1 MKARKVEVNRG
12 IKAMEVKRL
21 SLLEGAK
28 RARGMTVV
36 IDVFRAF
43 TTAAFVIAN
52 GAETILPVGTIEEA
66 FELRRQ
72 NPSWLFMGEVHG
84 HKVSGFDYGNSPD
97 EVSHVDFTGKT
108 VVQRTSSGVQ
118 GILAASHATEVLLG
132 SFVMA
137 EATVEYIEKKKPK
150 MVSVVAMGWEGEHK
164 AIEDELCAEY
174 LEARLHGEWPDFP
187 DMVRRIRENPSG
199 AKFFDKTQTTFR
211 EGDFYAAMSLNKF
224 PFALKVIREAPMHIE
239 KD

>member
-1 MKARKVEVNRG
+1 
-12 IKAMEVKRL
+12 MEILRL
-21 SLLEGAK
+21 SLLDGAK
-28 RARGMTVV
+28 QARGVAVV

-52 GAETILPVGTIEEA
+52 GAKTILPVGTIEEA
-66 FELRRQ
+66 FELRRK
-72 NPSWLFMGEVHG
+72 NPSYIVMGELHG
-84 HKVSGFDYGNSPD
+84 HKISGFDYGNSPD
-97 EVSHVDFTGKT
+97 EVSHIDFTGKT
-108 VVQRTSSGVQ
+108 VIQRTSSGVQ
-118 GILAASHATEVLLG
+118 GILAASHAEEVLLG

-137 EATVEYIEKKKPK
+137 EATIDYIERRKPR
-150 MVSVVAMGWEGEHK
+150 VISIVAMGWEGEHK

-174 LEARLHGEWPDFP
+174 LEDRLQGRNPDFP

-224 PFALKVIREAPMHIE
+224 PFALKVIREPPMHIE
-239 KD
+239 KA